1 VGNITVGFLASLP
14 TADRRRL
21 LDRARE
27 VTDASERWLRD
38 YPVVRRGSVT
48 AACGLIATVGMPMLA
63 VPELSLLTRWWL
75 WIFGVDDVFDDLAVP
90 DEVVQAWGARF
101 HHPGHHAPDLLLSAF
116 DANRRD
122 LARYPLFDCLG
133 GAWDDGM
140 AAIVRGMLVERRWH
154 RALAAEDLPS
164 YEAYLD
170 NGMTTIAVRPYTITA
185 CVVGGERAAA
195 RAFDVLDPMILAAA
209 RCFRLANDLRSDARE
224 RDEGKLNAVS
234 LLQRTCAADGIAED
248 QALNAA
254 RTRLRETCA
263 ADLAYLDQA
272 HRSAPREVGT
282 LARFLWAHT
291 AFVWDMYQFYDYDTM
306 STLLRERA
314 IT

>member
-1 VGNITVGFLASLP
+1 
-14 TADRRRL
+14 
-21 LDRARE
+21 
-27 VTDASERWLRD
+27 
-38 YPVVRRGSVT
+38 
-48 AACGLIATVGMPMLA
+48 MPLLA

-75 WIFGVDDVFDDLAVP
+75 WIFGVDDVFDDPAIP
-90 DEVVQAWGARF
+90 DELVETWGARF
-101 HHPGHHAPDLLLSAF
+101 LQPGRRAPDLLLAAF

-122 LARYPLFDCLG
+122 LARYPLFDTLD

-140 AAIVRGMLVERRWH
+140 AEIVRGMLVERRWH
-154 RALAAEDLPS
+154 QALATEDLPS

-170 NGMTTIAVRPYTITA
+170 NGMTTIAMRPYTVTA

-195 RAFDVLDPMILAAA
+195 RAFDMVDPMILAAA

-224 RDEGKLNAVS
+224 RNEGKLNAVS
-234 LLQRTCAADGIAED
+234 LLQRTCVAHGITED
-248 QALNAA
+248 QALDVA
-254 RTRLRETCA
+254 RTRLRETCV

-272 HRSAPREVGT
+272 HRSAPHEIGT

-291 AFVWDMYQFYDYDTM
+291 AFVWDMYQLYDYDTM